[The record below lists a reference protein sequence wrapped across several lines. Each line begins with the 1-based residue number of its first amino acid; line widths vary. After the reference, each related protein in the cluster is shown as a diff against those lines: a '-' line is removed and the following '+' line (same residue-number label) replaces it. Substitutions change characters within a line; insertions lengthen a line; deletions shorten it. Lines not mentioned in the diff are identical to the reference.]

1 MKSFVWCVPA
11 VLLPPMQCNG
21 ASGGIIPCT
30 CCYAHLV
37 CVEVSAAVWLFG
49 ALRPVTFTSCRSCH
63 VVLTDDRVN
72 ISYSTLGSRSS
83 SKCLRIQSLPQ
94 VADGRDGVQIWRVA
108 AYTLN
113 KLSRIADRGCFSGMR
128 VGQVDKIPPP

>member
-1 MKSFVWCVPA
+1 VKSFVWCVPA

-108 AYTLN
+108 ANILN
-113 KLSRIADRGCFSGMR
+113 KQSRTADRGWSSSLG
-128 VGQVDKIPPP
+128 VGRGANNPPP